1 MNLFADASTD
11 FEYKASGAYEPV
23 TRLTEFVNLP
33 ELQQMFRQNMATNF
47 VDDMPWVVRPKKIE
61 NVITSPMTEEQLAY
75 LQTIRQRVEALKHM
89 SPRERKESRENFLLI
104 STDARKS
111 ALSPRL
117 VSARSEESGGKIEK
131 VVDKALDIHET
142 RPGVA
147 QMIFLDYGVNPND
160 WGYSV
165 YDDIQNRLIEGGI
178 PKERI
183 ANFGRMSDGAR
194 QKAAE
199 KLNTGEY
206 LIGIGSSGKM
216 GTGINAQK
224 RLAALH
230 HVDAPWLPAFV
241 EQRNGRGHR
250 QGNMNDPTKPAGEQK
265 VETYYYTTEGSFDVV
280 MWQALTRKSKFIEQF
295 MRGDMSVREM
305 RFDDTGDE
313 ESGEIGPEMILAATS
328 GNPYELD
335 RVRLIKDIE
344 RLEKQSRNHR
354 QQQSRFRT
362 QIAEGGRRRAELE
375 REIEEHGKDAAQ
387 YEATKGQ
394 KFLASINGKTYGDRK
409 VAGNQLAVAAA
420 ELPPRS
426 NTKIGQYRGFD
437 IFVDKGKESVN
448 AYLKRQGGGVYY
460 HSFGL
465 NLSEPEGAFNSVDAN
480 LRYASSH
487 KPESE
492 ERLAAL
498 ERDVETAKAEV
509 DKPFRRAE
517 ELEQKRQKLR
527 EIQRSIEELYDQK
540 PGRDVRKLANR
551 LETLKP
557 VMTFVQGGAYDIA
570 EIRQSMADVA
580 PSKAAFDRWLLALQ
594 NSGIVHLHEH
604 DDIARRGDPEAYVHD
619 HKTGRYYSDL
629 MMKQGWEP
637 KATNVPAITAF
648 IEAEAQTE
656 EHIDGY
662 DLEEAVML
670 EMAKS
675 VDLAQQAHG
684 EQYVEQQAQA
694 EGGATASMDGA
705 NPLIEDGSYRLAR
718 KLISLAATP
727 TLLAPSL
734 KSARF
739 EAGERLDGNTVQPLQ
754 DKGKTAAELALES
767 IANIESHHLN
777 ARKSWKELAVE
788 VYAIARE
795 AITGVNDAASVWYEH
810 IVSAL
815 KEIAGIENAV
825 EKEGRLLSDKDR
837 VEESVRIARA
847 AIGQSESEA
856 FARGIGNVTEMA
868 PTPQHSRHDQ
878 QIAW

>member
-1 MNLFADASTD
+1 
-11 FEYKASGAYEPV
+11 
-23 TRLTEFVNLP
+23 
-33 ELQQMFRQNMATNF
+33 
-47 VDDMPWVVRPKKIE
+47 
-61 NVITSPMTEEQLAY
+61 
-75 LQTIRQRVEALKHM
+75 
-89 SPRERKESRENFLLI
+89 
-104 STDARKS
+104 
-111 ALSPRL
+111 
-117 VSARSEESGGKIEK
+117 
-131 VVDKALDIHET
+131 
-142 RPGVA
+142 
-147 QMIFLDYGVNPND
+147 
-160 WGYSV
+160 
-165 YDDIQNRLIEGGI
+165 
-178 PKERI
+178 
-183 ANFGRMSDGAR
+183 MSDGAR

-250 QGNMNDPTKPAGEQK
+250 QGNLNDPTKPEEEQT
-265 VETYYYTTEGSFDVV
+265 VESYYYTTEGSFDVV

-362 QIAEGGRRRAELE
+362 QIAEGGRRRAGLE
-375 REIEEHGKDAAQ
+375 REIEEYGKDAAQ

-394 KFLASINGKTYGDRK
+394 KFSATINGKTYGDRK
-409 VAGNQLAVAAA
+409 VAGNQLAVAAV

-437 IFVDKGKESVN
+437 IFVDKGKERVD
-448 AYLKRQGGGVYY
+448 AYLKRQEGDTYT
-460 HSFGL
+460 FDL
-465 NLSEPEGAFNSVDAN
+465 NLSEPEGAFNSADAN

-487 KPESE
+487 KAKSE

-540 PGRDVRKLANR
+540 PGRDVRKLASR

-570 EIRQSMADVA
+570 EIRQSMADVV
-580 PSKAAFDRWLLALQ
+580 PNKAAFDRWLLALQ
-594 NSGIVHLHEH
+594 NSDIVHLHDH

-629 MMKQGWEP
+629 MMKQGWET
-637 KATNVPAITAF
+637 KAANVPAITAY

-656 EHIDGY
+656 GHINGY

-675 VDLAQQAHG
+675 VDLAQQAYG
-684 EQYVEQQAQA
+684 ELYVEQQAQM
-694 EGGATASMDGA
+694 EGGALASMDEA
-705 NPLIEDGSYRLAR
+705 DPLIEGGMYRLAR
-718 KLISLAATP
+718 RLVSPAAPP

-734 KSARF
+734 KSARL
-739 EAGERLDGNTVQPLQ
+739 EVGERLDGNTLQPLQ
-754 DKGKTAAELALES
+754 DKSKTAAELALES
-767 IANIESHHLN
+767 IANIEANALN
-777 ARKSWKELAVE
+777 VRKSWKELVVE
-788 VYAIARE
+788 VGAIARE
-795 AITGVNDAASVWYEH
+795 AITGVNEAASVWDGDL
-810 IVSAL
+810 VMAL
-815 KEIAGIENAV
+815 KEIAGIETVV
-825 EKEGRLLSDKDR
+825 EQEGRLLSDKDR
-837 VEESVRIARA
+837 VEEAVRIARA

-856 FARGIGNVTEMA
+856 VAGCIGINVMEMT
-868 PTPQHSRHDQ
+868 PPPQHSRHNQ
-878 QIAW
+878 QIDW

>member
-1 MNLFADASTD
+1 MQRFLQPELLEERAISNFDDWMNLFAEASTD

-117 VSARSEESGGKIEK
+117 VNYRATESGGKIEK
-131 VVDKALDIHET
+131 VAEKVLEIHRA
-142 RPGVA
+142 RPGVS
-147 QMIFLDYGVNPND
+147 QMIFLDYGVNQND

-165 YDDIQNRLIEGGI
+165 YDDIQNRLTEGGI
-178 PKERI
+178 SIEKI

-216 GTGINAQK
+216 GTGFNAQK
-224 RLAALH
+224 LLAAMH

-250 QGNMNDPTKPAGEQK
+250 QGNMNDPAKPAEEQI
-265 VETYYYTTEGSFDVV
+265 VEANYFTTVGSFDVV

-295 MRGDMSVREM
+295 MRGDMSIREM

-328 GNPYELD
+328 GNPYEID

-344 RLEKQSRNHR
+344 RLEKQARNHR

-362 QIAEGGRRRAELE
+362 QITEGGRRRAELE
-375 REIEEHGKDAAQ
+375 REIEEYGKDTTQ

-394 KFLASINGKTYGDRK
+394 KFSATFNGKTYDDRK
-409 VAGNQLAVAAA
+409 VAGNQLAIAAV

-426 NTKIGQYRGFD
+426 NVKIGQYRGFD
-437 IFVDKGKESVN
+437 IYIDKGKERADGVWHLD
-448 AYLKRQGGGVYY
+448 AYLQRED
-460 HSFGL
+460 GL
-465 NLSEPEGAFNSVDAN
+465 P
-480 LRYASSH
+480 YASSH
-487 KPESE
+487 KAKSE

-527 EIQRSIEELYDQK
+527 EIQRSIEELYD
-540 PGRDVRKLANR
+540 
-551 LETLKP
+551 
-557 VMTFVQGGAYDIA
+557 
-570 EIRQSMADVA
+570 
-580 PSKAAFDRWLLALQ
+580 
-594 NSGIVHLHEH
+594 
-604 DDIARRGDPEAYVHD
+604 
-619 HKTGRYYSDL
+619 
-629 MMKQGWEP
+629 
-637 KATNVPAITAF
+637 
-648 IEAEAQTE
+648 
-656 EHIDGY
+656 
-662 DLEEAVML
+662 
-670 EMAKS
+670 
-675 VDLAQQAHG
+675 
-684 EQYVEQQAQA
+684 
-694 EGGATASMDGA
+694 
-705 NPLIEDGSYRLAR
+705 
-718 KLISLAATP
+718 
-727 TLLAPSL
+727 
-734 KSARF
+734 
-739 EAGERLDGNTVQPLQ
+739 
-754 DKGKTAAELALES
+754 
-767 IANIESHHLN
+767 
-777 ARKSWKELAVE
+777 
-788 VYAIARE
+788 
-795 AITGVNDAASVWYEH
+795 
-810 IVSAL
+810 
-815 KEIAGIENAV
+815 
-825 EKEGRLLSDKDR
+825 
-837 VEESVRIARA
+837 
-847 AIGQSESEA
+847 
-856 FARGIGNVTEMA
+856 
-868 PTPQHSRHDQ
+868 
-878 QIAW
+878 